1 MEENFKVKLISN
13 IVTKLKGPES
23 NYLPRSFFSI
33 SELMHYLTRQTRR
46 KIVPDK
52 NTRRVRI
59 VTVEVRSVKKLL
71 CEIEN

>member
-1 MEENFKVKLISN
+1 
-13 IVTKLKGPES
+13 
-23 NYLPRSFFSI
+23 
-33 SELMHYLTRQTRR
+33 MHYLTRQTRR

-59 VTVEVRSVKKLL
+59 VTVEVRSVKTLL